1 MDDSDSKHDKLVYQG
16 DTETRNNS
24 RCLDTTL
31 NVTLSDSQFGTIRE
45 GGYGWINVAC
55 CVLLNSV
62 TWGANTAYGVYFSF
76 YIQADYFPDANRM
89 RYAYVGGL
97 SVAACMFTAPFS
109 NLLWSLTGS
118 FKAPLALGTVFI
130 VLGQATAGVCKT
142 YLKLL
147 FTQGFIF
154 GIGLGLTLTPTQPLL
169 SQWFK
174 KKLSYAQGIAAAGS
188 GLGGLVLSNTTRYLL
203 EKKSLKFALIT
214 NGLVSLVVLTP
225 CIILMKATEAGK
237 TKQLSKPLDLKWL
250 RHPGYIFVL
259 LFGNFAMIGYFVALY
274 SLAAF
279 ASSGLGLTQT
289 KASALQSILAAGQMI
304 GRPLCGVALDLGGRH
319 RSTIVIQIL
328 AGVTCFAFWLPA
340 RSFALLVVFAFSQ
353 GLLGGT
359 VWSTVAPISA
369 EVVGIRDLGS
379 ALAMFWLSM
388 VPAGQFGQ
396 PIAVALINYSQ
407 SHLGRQ
413 GANAYTIS
421 IAFCGAC
428 FVASGLSLCLSW
440 RYVHNR
446 RAAEQEELDSKP
458 LSRLDSTPLPVAST
472 DKQASLA

>member
-1 MDDSDSKHDKLVYQG
+1 MDPDHDKTDHDPPALA
-16 DTETRNNS
+16 
-24 RCLDTTL
+24 TTL
-31 NVTLSDSQFGTIRE
+31 NVTLSDSQFTIRE
-45 GGYGWINVAC
+45 GGYGWVNVAC
-55 CVLLNSV
+55 CVLLNAS
-62 TWGANTAYGVYFSF
+62 TWGQNSTFAVFFSF
-76 YIQADYFPDANRM
+76 YIKSSSFPGTSHM
-89 RYAYVGGL
+89 RFAYIGGL
-97 SVAACMFTAPFS
+97 SVAACMLTAPFS
-109 NLLWSLTGS
+109 NLLWSLTGN

-142 YLKLL
+142 YYQLL

-174 KKLSYAQGIAAAGS
+174 RKLSYAQGIAAAGS
-188 GLGGLVLSNTTRYLL
+188 GLGALVLSSTTRYLL
-203 EKKSLKFALIT
+203 ENKSLKYALVT

-225 CIILMKATEAGK
+225 CIILMKATEAGR

-250 RHPGYIFVL
+250 RHPGYVFVL

-289 KASALQSILAAGQMI
+289 KAAALSSILAAGQMI
-304 GRPLCGVALDLGGRH
+304 GRPLCGIALDFGGRH

-328 AGVTCFAFWLPA
+328 AGITCFAFWLPA
-340 RSFALLVVFAFSQ
+340 RSFGLLVVFAFFQ

-388 VPAGQFGQ
+388 TLAGQFGQ

-407 SHLGRQ
+407 SHLHRA
-413 GANAYTIS
+413 GADAYTIS

-428 FVASGLSLCLSW
+428 FVASGLSLCASW
-440 RYVHNR
+440 RYVHSK
-446 RAAEQEELDSKP
+446 RAQEQEELEPKS
-458 LSRLDSTPLPVAST
+458 LARLDTPIATPT
-472 DKQASLA
+472 DKQSSLA